1 MYYQASAL
9 QVTYINAMKSPF
21 TQ

>member
-9 QVTYINAMKSPF
+9 QVTYIILMTSPF